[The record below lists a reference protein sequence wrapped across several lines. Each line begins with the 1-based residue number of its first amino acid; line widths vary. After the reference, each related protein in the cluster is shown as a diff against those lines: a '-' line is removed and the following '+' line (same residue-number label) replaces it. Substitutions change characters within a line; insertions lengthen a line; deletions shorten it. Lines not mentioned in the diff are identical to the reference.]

1 MAAEPRRARGRVGA
15 GRRGGAGKAGLG
27 QAKPGLRHILASD
40 LSEPMPR
47 VHDDI
52 HPSPSCHHII
62 SHALPTVTHV
72 VPLPQGTL
80 EPIMTAGASDF
91 YFGMRQ
97 GVLVNL
103 AADGTVTVLRGG
115 QAPTPNP
122 AVSTP
127 PAAPVASDTTRGL
140 RWLFKPGPAHL
151 DTLEFEIVSDS
162 SSRSPDVVLRY
173 TGFIDRGQV
182 RCTRVPSDTSRRGPV
197 STCFITLFDTHLVL
211 HRNLPYL
218 IFVAAHRVPF
228 FTQPHPHDGAGG
240 VVAARGGARVQPLHH
255 GPQAEVAEVFLEA
268 ASLAATLFL

>member
-1 MAAEPRRARGRVGA
+1 
-15 GRRGGAGKAGLG
+15 
-27 QAKPGLRHILASD
+27 
-40 LSEPMPR
+40 
-47 VHDDI
+47 
-52 HPSPSCHHII
+52 
-62 SHALPTVTHV
+62 
-72 VPLPQGTL
+72 
-80 EPIMTAGASDF
+80 MTAGASDF

-127 PAAPVASDTTRGL
+127 PVASDTTRGL

-182 RCTRVPSDTSRRGPV
+182 RRTCVPSDTRRRWALLNG
-197 STCFITLFDTHLVL
+197 T
-211 HRNLPYL
+211 
-218 IFVAAHRVPF
+218 
-228 FTQPHPHDGAGG
+228 
-240 VVAARGGARVQPLHH
+240 
-255 GPQAEVAEVFLEA
+255 
-268 ASLAATLFL
+268 

>member
-1 MAAEPRRARGRVGA
+1 
-15 GRRGGAGKAGLG
+15 
-27 QAKPGLRHILASD
+27 
-40 LSEPMPR
+40 
-47 VHDDI
+47 
-52 HPSPSCHHII
+52 
-62 SHALPTVTHV
+62 
-72 VPLPQGTL
+72 
-80 EPIMTAGASDF
+80 MTAGASDF

-182 RCTRVPSDTSRRGPV
+182 RCTRVPSDTRRRCALLTGIYTSPH
-197 STCFITLFDTHLVL
+197 TL
-211 HRNLPYL
+211 
-218 IFVAAHRVPF
+218 
-228 FTQPHPHDGAGG
+228 
-240 VVAARGGARVQPLHH
+240 
-255 GPQAEVAEVFLEA
+255 
-268 ASLAATLFL
+268 